1 MNFKIWLEN
10 FEWDFSHEE
19 SFGGT
24 VQQKNIGGV
33 RIVFQMQSNGN
44 VGLSSIR
51 VPIKERRK
59 GKARLALSVFLK
71 ETDKAGKPVELIAS
85 PLDKKTDIREL
96 IAFYQSE
103 GFEIV
108 GRGNAFGEPKMV
120 RQPPIIFSKI
130 SQPPLQN
137 QSTQDTRQL

>member
-19 SFGGT
+19 SFGGA
-24 VQQKNIGGV
+24 VQKKNIGGV
-33 RIVFQMQSNGN
+33 LIVFQMQSNGN

-51 VPIKERRK
+51 VPHKERRK
-59 GKARLALSVFLK
+59 GKARLALREFLK

-103 GFEIV
+103 GFEIS
-108 GRGNAFGEPKMV
+108 GRGNSLGEPKMIP
-120 RQPPIIFSKI
+120 QLPIAFSKI
-130 SQPPLQN
+130 PPQPLQN
-137 QSTQDTRQL
+137 QSTQDTRQT